1 MPENSSMFS
10 RIFGRTWIILLVAAI
25 IIPLDQWTKELVR
38 QNIAKFDYI
47 IPIPALGEYFVFE
60 HVDNHGA
67 AFGILQ
73 GAGSVFI
80 VIAAVV
86 TVGVF
91 YYAIFHLPDDQR
103 LIRLLLG
110 FQVGLKDR
118 PQHKHG
124 RCLRHPVPHSRYTQR
139 PGLAGLFLRD
149 QNLSHRLWRVG
160 PFPQV
165 PRQFPEPPLHAV
177 RLDIAEALPVDPG
190 LTAIAAGQS
199 PGLQKKVLPPNLVA
213 QGMKAPSGFFL
224 RFHM

>member
-10 RIFGRTWIILLVAAI
+10 RILGRMWIILLVAAI

-38 QNIAKFDYI
+38 QNIEKFDYI

-86 TVGVF
+86 TVAVF
-91 YYAIFHLPDDQR
+91 YYAIRHLPDDQR

-110 FQVGLKDR
+110 FQVGGALGNVIDR
-118 PQHKHG
+118 IMQGYVTDFVKVG
-124 RCLRHPVPHSRYTQR
+124 VPGVYYWPNFNIADSSIVCSVIA
-139 PGLAGLFLRD
+139 LA
-149 QNLSHRLWRVG
+149 
-160 PFPQV
+160 
-165 PRQFPEPPLHAV
+165 AV
-177 RLDIAEALPVDPG
+177 ILYQDVQASKRAKEEAVEIG
-190 LTAIAAGQS
+190 AAGS
-199 PGLQKKVLPPNLVA
+199 SEA
-213 QGMKAPSGFFL
+213 
-224 RFHM
+224 

>member
-1 MPENSSMFS
+1 MPENQSMF
-10 RIFGRTWIILLVAAI
+10 RQLAGRTWIILLVAAI
-25 IIPLDQWTKELVR
+25 VIPLDQWTKELVR

-91 YYAIFHLPDDQR
+91 YYAIRHLPDDQR

-110 FQVGLKDR
+110 FQVGGALGNVIDR
-118 PQHKHG
+118 IMQGYVTDFVKIG
-124 RCLRHPVPHSRYTQR
+124 VPGVYYWPNFNIADSSIVCSVIA
-139 PGLAGLFLRD
+139 LAIVILYQDIQMSKQAEEEAIDIGAA
-149 QNLSHRLWRVG
+149 SHRKRSRLCAVYRSL
-160 PFPQV
+160 PQ
-165 PRQFPEPPLHAV
+165 PASAW
-177 RLDIAEALPVDPG
+177 IG
-190 LTAIAAGQS
+190 G
-199 PGLQKKVLPPNLVA
+199 
-213 QGMKAPSGFFL
+213 
-224 RFHM
+224 

>member
-1 MPENSSMFS
+1 MPENSSMFR
-10 RIFGRTWIILLVAAI
+10 RIIGRTWIILLVAAI

-47 IPIPALGEYFVFE
+47 IPIPALGDYFLFE

-103 LIRLLLG
+103 FIRLLLG
-110 FQVGLKDR
+110 FQVGGALGNVIDR
-118 PQHKHG
+118 IMQGYVTDFVKIG
-124 RCLRHPVPHSRYTQR
+124 VPGVYYWPNFNIADSSIVCSVIA
-139 PGLAGLFLRD
+139 LA
-149 QNLSHRLWRVG
+149 
-160 PFPQV
+160 
-165 PRQFPEPPLHAV
+165 AV
-177 RLDIAEALPVDPG
+177 ILYQDVQASKRAKEEAIEIG
-190 LTAIAAGQS
+190 AAGS
-199 PGLQKKVLPPNLVA
+199 SEA
-213 QGMKAPSGFFL
+213 
-224 RFHM
+224 

>member
-1 MPENSSMFS
+1 MPENSSMFR
-10 RIFGRTWIILLVAAI
+10 RIVERTWIILLVAAI

-47 IPIPALGEYFVFE
+47 IPIPALGDYFLFE

-110 FQVGLKDR
+110 FQVGGALGNVIDR
-118 PQHKHG
+118 IMQGYVTDFVKIG
-124 RCLRHPVPHSRYTQR
+124 VPGVYYWPNFNIADSSIVCSVIA
-139 PGLAGLFLRD
+139 LA
-149 QNLSHRLWRVG
+149 
-160 PFPQV
+160 
-165 PRQFPEPPLHAV
+165 AV
-177 RLDIAEALPVDPG
+177 ILYQDVQASKRAKEEAIEIG
-190 LTAIAAGQS
+190 AAGS
-199 PGLQKKVLPPNLVA
+199 SEA
-213 QGMKAPSGFFL
+213 
-224 RFHM
+224 

>member
-1 MPENSSMFS
+1 MPENSSMFR

-38 QNIAKFDYI
+38 QNIEKFDYI

-86 TVGVF
+86 TVAVF
-91 YYAIFHLPDDQR
+91 YYAIRHLPDDQR

-110 FQVGLKDR
+110 FQVGGALGNVIDR
-118 PQHKHG
+118 IMQGYVTDFVKVG
-124 RCLRHPVPHSRYTQR
+124 VPGVYYWPNFNIADSSIVCSVIA
-139 PGLAGLFLRD
+139 LA
-149 QNLSHRLWRVG
+149 
-160 PFPQV
+160 
-165 PRQFPEPPLHAV
+165 AV
-177 RLDIAEALPVDPG
+177 ILYQDVQASKRAKEEAVEIG
-190 LTAIAAGQS
+190 AAGS
-199 PGLQKKVLPPNLVA
+199 SEA
-213 QGMKAPSGFFL
+213 
-224 RFHM
+224 

>member
-1 MPENSSMFS
+1 MPENSSMFR
-10 RIFGRTWIILLVAAI
+10 RIIGRTWIILLVAAI
-25 IIPLDQWTKELVR
+25 IIPLAQWTKELVR

-47 IPIPALGEYFVFE
+47 IPIPALGDYFLFE

-110 FQVGLKDR
+110 FQVGGALGNVIDR
-118 PQHKHG
+118 IMQGYVTDFVKIG
-124 RCLRHPVPHSRYTQR
+124 VPGVYYWPNFNIADSSIVCSVIA
-139 PGLAGLFLRD
+139 LA
-149 QNLSHRLWRVG
+149 
-160 PFPQV
+160 
-165 PRQFPEPPLHAV
+165 AV
-177 RLDIAEALPVDPG
+177 ILYQDVQASKRAKEEAIEIG
-190 LTAIAAGQS
+190 AAGS
-199 PGLQKKVLPPNLVA
+199 SEA
-213 QGMKAPSGFFL
+213 
-224 RFHM
+224 

>member
-1 MPENSSMFS
+1 MPENSSMFR
-10 RIFGRTWIILLVAAI
+10 RIIGRTWIILLVAAI

-47 IPIPALGEYFVFE
+47 IPIPALGDYFLFE

-110 FQVGLKDR
+110 FQVGGALGNVIDR
-118 PQHKHG
+118 IMQGYVTDFVKVG
-124 RCLRHPVPHSRYTQR
+124 VPGVYYWPNFNIADSSIVCSVIA
-139 PGLAGLFLRD
+139 LA
-149 QNLSHRLWRVG
+149 
-160 PFPQV
+160 
-165 PRQFPEPPLHAV
+165 AV
-177 RLDIAEALPVDPG
+177 ILYQDVQASKRAKEEAIEIG
-190 LTAIAAGQS
+190 AAGS
-199 PGLQKKVLPPNLVA
+199 SEA
-213 QGMKAPSGFFL
+213 
-224 RFHM
+224 